1 MVSLNKHFS
10 SFKNAWLVGIFGA
23 LCPSMELSSQISN
36 YWGKGSMVV
45 SCSPQTFNL
54 TTETYDD
61 GHVIGIIDIRKTCDF
76 NKLAIWPDTGEVYPN
91 KFYYQAGNAWKFS
104 NLGMVFP
111 LAVDEN
117 GNIYI
122 GGTSTFGSVTFPDGV
137 FPNGQR
143 GSGSI
148 HKIDRTTG
156 SVNTNFVNT
165 RQSTSFN
172 PLFPKSMPN
181 KTISSDVWGLNLEYD
196 AKSGPGLG
204 DLAYNKYHKFLYA
217 SNFDDGNIYKIDPGT
232 GNVLHLYD
240 PRFGDKSSSGID
252 NGADGFTPRG
262 QRPWALGINKEGSL
276 IKLYY
281 SCWKVDTRDTFPENR
296 AHNEI
301 WSVELDQ
308 LGNPLTMTEKLEIT
322 LPYLSLNHPERPFHY
337 SSNPVSDMDFSS
349 TGIMYLSER
358 GMDHDYGRNNIAI
371 GWDPMT
377 GSLIPNPKN
386 IANHARVLR
395 YDQIGSNW
403 NLYNNNDKYYELGH
417 DVTTNRSANAS
428 GGISIGN
435 DSCSQGFVEGGMVY
449 ASGDFD
455 DIKPD
460 AFVYGVLGMEY
471 NIGDFNNSIYIDFDA
486 SVIRV
491 ETSPKTTPGDVEVW
505 EGLPI
510 STLACDDHLQVSLD
524 SNCCATIT
532 PGMVVEGNYPL
543 NCIVV
548 ILKDQYGRP
557 IPGSPTVC
565 STFIGQTL
573 QYEVL
578 DTCTKNRCWGTLT
591 IEDKLPP
598 QIVCEEPDTVFCNHK
613 NYSWAPPIV
622 FDNCTGIAKAYIL
635 SDITVENSCDSFC
648 IAERQIQYYYID
660 AYGNRSDTCLK
671 KICFRKF
678 RSQDV
683 VWPRD
688 TIFSCE
694 QWSSAP
700 PPDHAGVPSAGGY
713 PLWPDWGWCKI
724 AVSYQDQIIP
734 ICPKSFKV
742 LRKWTIINWC
752 PVTIREGKPQTEI
765 LEHYQIVKVIDD
777 RGPVVVCAPDIT
789 VSTDVWTCTGTA
801 LIAPPTVIRECS
813 NTSIEVG
820 YKIVDQLGV
829 PTYEGTSKNNIKKLP
844 NGYYSISGLPLG
856 LSWVVFHVTDECGNS
871 TDCFTEVTVE
881 DKVPPVAVCD
891 QKTIVSL
898 TIDGTAKIE
907 ALTFDDRSHDNCSI
921 DRFEV
926 KRMDDGEPCNT
937 IDGDEWGPYVFFCC
951 ADIGKTIMVSLRVW
965 DHAGNS
971 NTCMVEVEV
980 QDKIAPLIYCPPNI
994 TVSCEFD
1001 FPDLSVFGTVVSDIN
1016 LRKPIQIYD
1025 PRVKYSGPLLDG
1037 YAYDGCGVVVKELPS
1052 IYNLTCNRGNITR
1065 TFEATDAAGL
1075 KSTCTQIITIQDF
1088 NPNNVSVQWPKDF
1101 LSNSNCTSSPKL
1113 QPEVTGKPIVSG
1125 ADKCNQMMI
1134 NYEDQVFTLEPD
1146 ACIKILRKWTII
1158 DWCNYQ
1164 ANNPTTGGYWTW
1176 TQVIKVSNTV
1186 ATTFTSSCA
1195 DRNVDVFGPGCSG
1208 NVTLIASAKDD
1219 CTDSA
1224 DLVWYHSVDLYNDG
1238 LSPGIEYLRSG
1249 PGPDAS
1255 GQYPVGKHKITF
1267 SVKDAC
1273 NNESKCS
1280 FVITVVDAKKPT
1292 PYCNSS
1298 ITTTIMPSSK
1308 SIGIWA
1314 KDFNINSEDNCTA
1327 KENLK
1332 YYFLVNNVK
1341 LPSLN
1346 LDCSHIGLNTLRM
1359 YVEDEA
1365 GNSDYC
1371 EVTLD
1376 LQDPNHVCGGTLL
1389 TATGNII
1396 TPDGRSMS
1404 EAKVLAINANT
1415 GSTKEISVESN
1426 GSFSFNDLTKGGNYR
1441 IKAKYNEDHGN
1452 GISTQ
1457 DIVLIQ
1463 KHILGQQTFDNPYKY
1478 IAADANN
1485 SGTITAAD
1493 ISEIRK
1499 LILGINSKFKQN
1511 ESWRFIPKSFIFK
1524 DPDQPFPFDEEI
1536 QHLNLTTN
1544 CVNDDFHAVKIG
1556 DINGSVKLNLSE
1568 NSHSRNSASF
1578 DIYTKIQKGNFEKE
1592 IEISFYAGQSTL
1604 LSGLQMAMELKTI
1617 NQFININPGK
1627 LNIESGDFKI
1637 FDNILRISHTCN
1649 QNRSVSKDDLLFT
1662 FTIST
1667 TVNPNSEHPFKLRDD
1682 QLTNEIYDEFA
1693 NAIKIKISDHPTLKQ
1708 DENEIILYQ
1717 NFPNPFS
1724 DYTDI
1729 KFYSQN
1735 EDGMNLSIIN
1745 TQGKEVYRKYINP
1758 SLGVNYFKITNA
1770 ILNKSGI
1777 YLVKFNSYNKSKTL
1791 IIHKL

>member
-1 MVSLNKHFS
+1 MIKQKTQRYNPFCPSIKICITKQSHMKNSKLNYFFNLKLVHRENLSSFSRLTKSLNVFVAIFLTISVPGS
-10 SFKNAWLVGIFGA
+10 SQVMLKGMAVVTRYTDSIPSSIHPPALIVDTRNNLGAPTCCSWPTVNRIYPTNWTKSNLGQIFGTA
-23 LCPSMELSSQISN
+23 IDKNYNVYLAASDVYKYDNNSLPTSPGPGGCAAIYKASSAN
-36 YWGKGSMVV
+36 LN
-45 SCSPQTFNL
+45 NL
-54 TTETYDD
+54 TTIVAT
-61 GHVIGIIDIRKTCDF
+61 T
-76 NKLAIWPDTGEVYPN
+76 N
-91 KFYYQAGNAWKFS
+91 
-104 NLGMVFP
+104 
-111 LAVDEN
+111 
-117 GNIYI
+117 
-122 GGTSTFGSVTFPDGV
+122 
-137 FPNGQR
+137 
-143 GSGSI
+143 SGSI
-148 HKIDRTTG
+148 SLPSNSLPCTGGIGNGIGNIAYDRDHHQMFAT
-156 SVNTNFVNT
+156 
-165 RQSTSFN
+165 
-172 PLFPKSMPN
+172 
-181 KTISSDVWGLNLEYD
+181 NLEDGRIYRINLTTNQILSSYD
-196 AKSGPGLG
+196 PFG
-204 DLAYNKYHKFLYA
+204 
-217 SNFDDGNIYKIDPGT
+217 IDPGT
-232 GNVLHLYD
+232 A
-240 PRFGDKSSSGID
+240 GIV
-252 NGADGFTPRG
+252 NPVERLWGI
-262 QRPWALGINKEGSL
+262 GINKDPAGNKRVYFAREPVGNS
-276 IKLYY
+276 
-281 SCWKVDTRDTFPENR
+281 P
-296 AHNEI
+296 HEI
-301 WSVELDQ
+301 WSIPLDISGEFVGVNAGNVYYGSENFEVFIPNSNINITSIYHNKITD
-308 LGNPLTMTEKLEIT
+308 LAFSSDGLLMLTAERGNPNLA
-322 LPYLSLNHPERPFHY
+322 
-337 SSNPVSDMDFSS
+337 S
-349 TGIMYLSER
+349 TYQ
-358 GMDHDYGRNNIAI
+358 YK
-371 GWDPMT
+371 T
-377 GSLIPNPKN
+377 GSFVQIRRIPTGGSIGFPDMNSAGGVDFGYREGSN
-386 IANHARVLR
+386 GFYENCDTMVWASANHHG
-395 YDQIGSNW
+395 QP
-403 NLYNNNDKYYELGH
+403 
-417 DVTTNRSANAS
+417 
-428 GGISIGN
+428 
-435 DSCSQGFVEGGMVY
+435 GFVFDLFSYGVVGFNTNNGFKKAIV
-449 ASGDFD
+449 DFD
-455 DIKPD
+455 GSLSMSNDID
-460 AFVYGVLGMEY
+460 LGK
-471 NIGDFNNSIYIDFDA
+471 IGDIEIARDPCTQINY
-486 SVIRV
+486 
-491 ETSPKTTPGDVEVW
+491 
-505 EGLPI
+505 
-510 STLACDDHLQVSLD
+510 TLACDDHLQVSLD

-613 NYSWAPPIV
+613 NYYWAPPIV

-635 SDITVENSCDSFC
+635 SDLTVENSCDSFC

-700 PPDHAGVPSAGGY
+700 PPDHAGVPTAGGF

-777 RGPVVVCAPDIT
+777 RGPVVVCAPDMT

-820 YKIVDQLGV
+820 YKIVNHLGV

-881 DKVPPVAVCD
+881 DNVPPVAVCD

-926 KRMDDGEPCNT
+926 KRMDDGVPCKT
-937 IDGDEWGPYVFFCC
+937 INGNQWGPYVFFCC

-1052 IYNLTCNRGNITR
+1052 FYNLTCNRGNITR
-1065 TFEATDAAGL
+1065 TFEATNAAGL

-1088 NPNNVSVQWPKDF
+1088 NPNNVNVQWPKDF
-1101 LSNSNCTSSPKL
+1101 LSNSNCTSTPKL
-1113 QPEVTGKPIVSG
+1113 QPEITGRPLVSG

-1164 ANNPTTGGYWTW
+1164 ANNPTTGGYWSW

-1186 ATTFTSSCA
+1186 APTFNSSCA

-1238 LSPGIEYLRSG
+1238 LSPGIEYLHSG

-1273 NNESKCS
+1273 NNSKCS

-1332 YYFLVNNVK
+1332 YYFLVNNIK

-1499 LILGINSKFKQN
+1499 LILGINSRFKQN
-1511 ESWRFIPKSFIFK
+1511 ESWRFIPKSFNFK
-1524 DPDQPFPFDEEI
+1524 DPDQPFPFEEEI

-1578 DIYTKIQKGNFEKE
+1578 EIYTTIQKGNFENE

-1604 LSGLQMAMELKTI
+1604 LSGLQMAIEFKNMD
-1617 NQFININPGK
+1617 QFIRLEPGS
-1627 LNIESGDFKI
+1627 LHIESGDYKLK
-1637 FDNILRISHTCN
+1637 DNILRISHGCN
-1649 QNRSVSKDDLLFT
+1649 QNRSVSKDELLFT

-1667 TVNPNSEHPFKLRDD
+1667 TLNPNSEHPFKLRDD

-1693 NAIKIKISDHPTLKQ
+1693 NAIKIKISDHPPLKQ
-1708 DENEIILYQ
+1708 DENEIILFQ

-1777 YLVKFNSYNKSKTL
+1777 YLVKFNSQNKSKTL